1 MTESDMIVFSKR
13 GIRTIKQEIVLSS
26 RAKAAADF
34 GIAEGTLRKLL
45 RQEEVSKRTLKK
57 VVDYFDNISPS
68 YFVKD
73 R

>member
-1 MTESDMIVFSKR
+1 MTESDMITFSKR
-13 GIRTIKQEIVLSS
+13 GIKTIKQEIILSS
-26 RAKAAADF
+26 RKQAAEDF

-57 VVDYFDNISPS
+57 VVAYFGNFSPS
-68 YFVKD
+68 HFVKD